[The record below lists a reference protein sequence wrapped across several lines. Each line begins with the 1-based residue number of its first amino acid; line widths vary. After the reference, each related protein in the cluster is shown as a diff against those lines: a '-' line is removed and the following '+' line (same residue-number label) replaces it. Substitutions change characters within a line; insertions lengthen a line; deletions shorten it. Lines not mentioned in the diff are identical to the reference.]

1 MTPNFVSP
9 AVNRLV
15 AGSNPARG
23 AKLNQKLMVE
33 IGESEEAKKAHLA
46 TWLATICKTRGC
58 RLRPSLRQRGGWR
71 GLALSRRKHGYEP
84 LGSANYFNYLWSIQ
98 APEILFIRQIY
109 GMSGRER
116 W

>member
-33 IGESEEAKKAHLA
+33 IGESEEAKKADLA
-46 TWLATICKTRGC
+46 TLLATICKTRG
-58 RLRPSLRQRGGWR
+58 
-71 GLALSRRKHGYEP
+71 
-84 LGSANYFNYLWSIQ
+84 
-98 APEILFIRQIY
+98 
-109 GMSGRER
+109 
-116 W
+116 